1 MEIRHTRTDDLP
13 VLRTIFDNARRF
25 MVRTGNPNQWEEG
38 FPPQAVLEADIQAE
52 CSYVCVEDGRILATF
67 FFSTAGEPTY
77 RVIREGAWLDAAP
90 YGVVH
95 RIAAAEQGH
104 GAAAYCLDWCLAQ
117 CGNIRIDTHRRQQTH
132 AAAARA
138 AGLCLLWADRS
149 GRRARRAAGLSKTS
163 GIDKTRSG
171 TGWFCSGLFCIP

>member
-1 MEIRHTRTDDLP
+1 MEIRHTRADDLP

-38 FPPQAVLEADIQAE
+38 FPPQAVMEADIQAG

-117 CGNIRIDTHRRQQTH
+117 CGNIRIDTHRDNKPMQRLL
-132 AAAARA
+132 ARLGYTYC
-138 AGLCLLWADRS
+138 GLIDLEE
-149 GRRARRAAGLSKTS
+149 GRGERLAFQKRRE
-163 GIDKTRSG
+163 
-171 TGWFCSGLFCIP
+171 

>member
-38 FPPQAVLEADIQAE
+38 FPPQAVLEADIQAG

-104 GAAAYCLDWCLAQ
+104 GVAAYCLDWCLAQ
-117 CGNIRIDTHRRQQTH
+117 CGNIRIDTHRDNKPMQRLL
-132 AAAARA
+132 ARLGYA
-138 AGLCLLWADRS
+138 YCGLIDLEE
-149 GRRARRAAGLSKTS
+149 GRGERLAFQKRRE
-163 GIDKTRSG
+163 
-171 TGWFCSGLFCIP
+171 

>member
-52 CSYVCVEDGRILATF
+52 CSYVCVKDGRILATF

-117 CGNIRIDTHRRQQTH
+117 CGNIRIDTHRDNKPMQRLL
-132 AAAARA
+132 ARLGYA
-138 AGLCLLWADRS
+138 YCGLIDLEE
-149 GRRARRAAGLSKTS
+149 GRGERLAFQKRRE
-163 GIDKTRSG
+163 
-171 TGWFCSGLFCIP
+171 

>member
-1 MEIRHTRTDDLP
+1 MEIRHTRTDDLS

-38 FPPQAVLEADIQAE
+38 FPPQAVLEADIQAG

-117 CGNIRIDTHRRQQTH
+117 CGNIRIDTHRDNKPMQRLL
-132 AAAARA
+132 ARLGYTYC
-138 AGLCLLWADRS
+138 GLIDLEE
-149 GRRARRAAGLSKTS
+149 GRGERLAFQKRRE
-163 GIDKTRSG
+163 
-171 TGWFCSGLFCIP
+171 

>member
-1 MEIRHTRTDDLP
+1 MEIRHTRTNDLP

-117 CGNIRIDTHRRQQTH
+117 CGNIRIDTHRDNKPMQRLL
-132 AAAARA
+132 ARLGYA
-138 AGLCLLWADRS
+138 YCGLIDLEE
-149 GRRARRAAGLSKTS
+149 GRGERLAFQKRRE
-163 GIDKTRSG
+163 
-171 TGWFCSGLFCIP
+171 

>member
-52 CSYVCVEDGRILATF
+52 CSYVNVEDGRILATF

-117 CGNIRIDTHRRQQTH
+117 CGNIRIDTHRDNKPMQRLL
-132 AAAARA
+132 ARLGYA
-138 AGLCLLWADRS
+138 YCGLIDLEE
-149 GRRARRAAGLSKTS
+149 GRGERLAFQKRRE
-163 GIDKTRSG
+163 
-171 TGWFCSGLFCIP
+171 

>member
-38 FPPQAVLEADIQAE
+38 FPPQTVLEADIQAG
-52 CSYVCVEDGRILATF
+52 CSYVCVENGRILATF

-95 RIAAAEQGH
+95 RIAVAEQGH

-117 CGNIRIDTHRRQQTH
+117 CGNIRIDTHRDNKPMQRLL
-132 AAAARA
+132 ARLGYA
-138 AGLCLLWADRS
+138 YCGLIDLEE
-149 GRRARRAAGLSKTS
+149 GRGERLAFQKRRE
-163 GIDKTRSG
+163 
-171 TGWFCSGLFCIP
+171 

>member
-117 CGNIRIDTHRRQQTH
+117 CGNIRIDTHRGNKPMQRLL
-132 AAAARA
+132 ARLGYA
-138 AGLCLLWADRS
+138 YCGLIDLEE
-149 GRRARRAAGLSKTS
+149 GRGERLAFQKRRE
-163 GIDKTRSG
+163 
-171 TGWFCSGLFCIP
+171 

>member
-25 MVRTGNPNQWEEG
+25 MMRTGNPNQWEEG

-117 CGNIRIDTHRRQQTH
+117 CGNIRIDTHRDNKPMQRLL
-132 AAAARA
+132 ARLGYA
-138 AGLCLLWADRS
+138 YCGLIDLEE
-149 GRRARRAAGLSKTS
+149 GRGERLAFQKRRE
-163 GIDKTRSG
+163 
-171 TGWFCSGLFCIP
+171 

>member
-1 MEIRHTRTDDLP
+1 MEIRHTRADDLP

-38 FPPQAVLEADIQAE
+38 FPPQAVLEADIQAG

-117 CGNIRIDTHRRQQTH
+117 CGNIRIDTHRDNKPMQRLL
-132 AAAARA
+132 ARLGYA
-138 AGLCLLWADRS
+138 YCGLIDLEE
-149 GRRARRAAGLSKTS
+149 GRGERLAFQKRRE
-163 GIDKTRSG
+163 
-171 TGWFCSGLFCIP
+171 

>member
-1 MEIRHTRTDDLP
+1 MEIRHTQTDDLP

-117 CGNIRIDTHRRQQTH
+117 CGNIRIDTHRDNKPMQRLLARLGYAYCGLIDLEEGRGERLAFQKRQE
-132 AAAARA
+132 
-138 AGLCLLWADRS
+138 
-149 GRRARRAAGLSKTS
+149 
-163 GIDKTRSG
+163 
-171 TGWFCSGLFCIP
+171 